1 MLSPQTPP
9 PVGRGTPRT
18 PSHTPRRLGVS
29 PSRVCG
35 TRLLSE
41 VLRYSET
48 ETDACLSKDALHVH
62 YVYSV
67 SVRLHYTATDK

>member
-9 PVGRGTPRT
+9 PVGRGTPAPLPT
-18 PSHTPRRLGVS
+18 PLDAFGVS

-67 SVRLHYTATDK
+67 RLHYTATDE